1 MAIGPAPFD
10 QQPDLAA
17 ALRARGIEA
26 LLVAGESDLDGVR
39 ADGRLDLALIDA
51 AAMPWPEAKDCAGR
65 CLRMKLPAI
74 ALVPEDRLWD
84 MDLEVEDFLL
94 SPPRVGE
101 LVARARRVLRR
112 AAPEDDPDAIRVGD
126 LAINTANFEVS
137 VGGRRVSLRFKEYEL
152 LLLMASNPG
161 RVYSRAAL
169 LNQIW
174 GYDYLGGTRTVDVHI
189 RRLRSKI
196 EDAGHTFIET
206 VWQVGYRF
214 KDIERG

>member
-1 MAIGPAPFD
+1 MVISHAPFD
-10 QQPDLAA
+10 EQPDLVA

-26 LLVAGESDLDGVR
+26 MIVSARPDLEGIR
-39 ADGRLDLALIDA
+39 ADDRLDLALIDA
-51 AAMPWPEAKDCAGR
+51 TAMPWPEAKDCAGR
-65 CLRMKLPAI
+65 CLQMKLPAI

-84 MDLEVEDFLL
+84 IDLEAEDFVV
-94 SPPRVGE
+94 SPPRVDE
-101 LVARARRVLRR
+101 LVARARRVLRH
-112 AAPEDDPDAIRVGD
+112 AAPEDDPDAVRVGD

-137 VGGRRVSLRFKEYEL
+137 VGGRRVGLRFKEYEL

-169 LNQIW
+169 LSQIW
-174 GYDYLGGTRTVDVHI
+174 GFDYLGGTRTVDVHI

-196 EDAGHTFIET
+196 EDADHTFIET

-214 KDIERG
+214 KSIERI

>member
-10 QQPDLAA
+10 EQPDLVA

-26 LLVAGESDLDGVR
+26 MVVAADSDLDGIR
-39 ADGRLDLALIDA
+39 ADHRPDLALVDA
-51 AAMPWPEAKDCAGR
+51 TAMPWPEARDCAGR
-65 CLRMKLPAI
+65 CVRMKLPAI

-84 MDLEVEDFLL
+84 MDLEADDFLL

-101 LVARARRVLRR
+101 LVARATRVLRR

-196 EDAGHTFIET
+196 EDADHTFIET

-214 KDIERG
+214 KNIERG